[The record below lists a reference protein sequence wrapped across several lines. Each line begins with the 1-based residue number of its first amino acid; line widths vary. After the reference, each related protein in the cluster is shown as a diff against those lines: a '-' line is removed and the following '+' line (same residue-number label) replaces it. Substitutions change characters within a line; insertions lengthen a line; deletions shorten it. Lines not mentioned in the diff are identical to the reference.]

1 MNLLNE
7 VGSDLSG
14 LEKLRVML
22 ADGRRSGY
30 AETLDI
36 RLVEADEGRVVLESA
51 PGAHVFNSV
60 GTVHGGF
67 IASLLDSACG
77 YAAVSRLTPRHAIA
91 TLELKVSYH
100 KAVTHDVGVL
110 RAVGLILT
118 IGRRVAF
125 AEAKL
130 FDVSGRLYASATS
143 TLLVT
148 TTTTGTPVG

>member
-1 MNLLNE
+1 
-7 VGSDLSG
+7 
-14 LEKLRVML
+14 
-22 ADGRRSGY
+22 
-30 AETLDI
+30 
-36 RLVEADEGRVVLESA
+36 
-51 PGAHVFNSV
+51 
-60 GTVHGGF
+60 
-67 IASLLDSACG
+67 
-77 YAAVSRLTPRHAIA
+77 VSRLTPRHAIA

>member
-1 MNLLNE
+1 MDLLNE
-7 VGSDLSG
+7 VGSHLSG

-30 AETLDI
+30 ARTLDI
-36 RLVEADEGRVVLESA
+36 RLVDVDEGRVVLEST
-51 PGAHVFNSV
+51 PGDHVFNSI

-77 YAAVSRLTPRHAIA
+77 YAAVSKLTPRHAIA

-100 KAVTHDVGVL
+100 KAITHEVGVL
-110 RAVGLILT
+110 RAEGLILT

-130 FDVSGRLYASATS
+130 LDAAGRLYASATS

-148 TTTTGTPVG
+148 TTAADAPVG